1 MYGRNRQSIADLV
14 ESLHSIFRD
23 HPDSYEDSNGDPALP
38 ARCLPDVFYTYKR
51 DYDIE
56 LLNPEELQ
64 QFLTLLEKTPDIS
77 VTPDLLI
84 GLVAQRTS
92 YSPDGTDPDGG
103 SRGRGEERTA
113 GRQSR
118 SSSSN
123 STGTFYAGSR
133 PPSRGGAVPP
143 SPFDAQKRQRT
154 TPLGVAAPSSWAT
167 RPRAPARRKSDAGG
181 HARTVSDS
189 EVSLALSDLNARIS
203 VSPGPVA
210 SSPTSKVLASGPGL
224 WPLPL
229 SPCHFFFEDLPTL
242 PGPSTMRCLY
252 STAWVAYVAC

>member
-38 ARCLPDVFYTYKR
+38 ARCLPDVFYAYKR

-92 YSPDGTDPDGG
+92 HSPDVTDLDGG
-103 SRGRGEERTA
+103 SRGRGEERTT

-133 PPSRGGAVPP
+133 PPSRPSSRGGAVPP

-167 RPRAPARRKSDAGG
+167 RPRAPARRKSDAGS

-189 EVSLALSDLNARIS
+189 EVSLALIYLNTRVP
-203 VSPGPVA
+203 VSWSLPRRRR
-210 SSPTSKVLASGPGL
+210 SSFRDPASGRFRYLHAAFSAVLG
-224 WPLPL
+224 
-229 SPCHFFFEDLPTL
+229 
-242 PGPSTMRCLY
+242 
-252 STAWVAYVAC
+252 